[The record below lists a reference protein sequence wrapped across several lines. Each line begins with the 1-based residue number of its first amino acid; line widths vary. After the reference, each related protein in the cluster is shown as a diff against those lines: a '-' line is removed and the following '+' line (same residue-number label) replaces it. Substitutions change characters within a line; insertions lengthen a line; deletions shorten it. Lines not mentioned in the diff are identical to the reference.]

1 MPDGNHNLGNE
12 FLLNLAPEALEAL
25 SAELRTVEVC
35 HGTRLFEM
43 GDDIHSIAFPHSGT
57 LVSIVVSLC
66 HGQTVEAGM
75 VGYRGVVGSSAI
87 MNGQKALSTALV
99 QVPGHLSM
107 APRERVLEL
116 STRDPGFRAKIGRHE
131 QFLYVQAQQAA
142 ACNAVHDIQARLA
155 RWLLHARD
163 MIDSNVLQLTQE
175 YLATLLGVQRT
186 SVTVAAR
193 HLQSAEL
200 IRYRRGRI
208 QLVDIQGL
216 EECACECRNAVR
228 AECQRLLVDNDGSS
242 FPEPAITV
250 KFDQSA
256 RIKCDVA

>member
-1 MPDGNHNLGNE
+1 MPDSSHNVGNQ
-12 FLLNLAPEALEAL
+12 FLLNLPPEALEAL
-25 SAELRTVEVC
+25 SAELRTVEVS
-35 HGTRLFEM
+35 HGTVLFEM
-43 GDDIHSIAFPHSGT
+43 GDDIDSIAFPHSGT

-66 HGQTVEAGM
+66 HGQTIEAAM
-75 VGYRGVVGSSAI
+75 VGHRGVVGSSAI

-99 QVPGHLSM
+99 QVPGYLSM

-116 STRDPGFRAKIGRHE
+116 ATQDPRFRAKIGCHE
-131 QFLYVQAQQAA
+131 QFLYIQAQQAA

-163 MIDSNVLQLTQE
+163 MIDSNVLKLTHD
-175 YLATLLGVQRT
+175 YVATLLGVQRT

-200 IRYRRGRI
+200 IKYRRGRI
-208 QLVDIQGL
+208 ELVDVQGL

-228 AECQRLLVDNDGSS
+228 AEYQRLLMGD
-242 FPEPAITV
+242 
-250 KFDQSA
+250 
-256 RIKCDVA
+256 